1 MVKKQKEKKKKKRNL
16 PFKNFGIGKE
26 RDFFIENLALLMESG
41 MSIIPALESIVT
53 GIRTKRMKAILNELQ
68 ENISN
73 GYALWSALEISRI
86 FPDYIISLIKIG
98 EETGRLSENL
108 KIVGLQEQKNRIF
121 RSKIRSAMMYPIF
134 ILVVTFVVGI
144 GITWFILP
152 RLVTVF
158 SQLGIELPT
167 ATKFLIAIGKFLGEY
182 GAIVMPIFLFL
193 ITIIIYFVFIF
204 KKTKVIGQWLLF
216 NFPGIKKLIQEV
228 ELSRFGY
235 ILGTLLEVGLPI
247 TTALNSLHQASSAF
261 GYKKMYAY
269 LRDSISDGNSF
280 KESFSFYPKS
290 KSFIPFTI
298 QQMILAGE
306 QSGNLPKTL
315 IKIGE
320 IFEAKTEITTKN
332 LSVIL
337 EPILLV
343 IVWVGVVGVALAV
356 ILPIYNLI
364 GGFNY

>member
-1 MVKKQKEKKKKKRNL
+1 MVKKQKQKEKKKWNI
-16 PFKNFGIGKE
+16 PFQNVGIRKE

-41 MSIIPALESIVT
+41 MSIIPALESITT
-53 GIRTKRMKAILNELQ
+53 GIRTKRMKTILNELQ
-68 ENISN
+68 ENINS
-73 GYALWSALEISRI
+73 GYTLWRALEIPRI
-86 FPDYIISLIKIG
+86 FPDYIISLIRVG

-134 ILVVTFVVGI
+134 VLTVTLVVGI
-144 GITWFILP
+144 GIAWFILP

-158 SQLGIELPT
+158 SQLGLELPT
-167 ATKFLIAIGKFLGEY
+167 ATRLLIAVGEFLGEH
-182 GAIVMPIFLFL
+182 GAIVVPIFLL
-193 ITIIIYFVFIF
+193 IVVIVIYFVFIF
-204 KKTKVIGQWLLF
+204 KKTKFVGQWLLF

-247 TTALNSLHQASSAF
+247 TNALDSLHQASSAP

-269 LRDSISDGNSF
+269 LRDSVSDGNSF
-280 KESFSFYPKS
+280 KKSFTFYPKA

-298 QQMILAGE
+298 QQMISAGE
-306 QSGNLPKTL
+306 QSGNLSKTL
-315 IKIGE
+315 TKIGK
-320 IFEAKTEITTKN
+320 IFETKTEITTKN
-332 LSVIL
+332 LSIIL

-343 IVWVGVVGVALAV
+343 IVWLGVVGVALAV